1 MFFNAVMVQ
10 RYNGCSVNKNNQPKT
25 LIMQNWQINCTWF
38 KNLFMKLST
47 FLLIALSACTNCCT
61 KNKNTSVVVNDWP
74 TDSIRTVKSNLNYP
88 WEILWGKDDFI
99 WMTEREGKISKIDPK
114 TGVVAFTTSISEVQS
129 NGEGGLLGMVQH
141 PSFLSNGL
149 FYIVYNYNNG
159 ANYREKIVQL
169 KFANNAIQPVFTV
182 IEDLPAA
189 SIHNGSRLL
198 IFNDKLFATTGDA
211 SVQPNA
217 QSTSSLS
224 GKVLRFNLDGTIP
237 TDNPMANSPI
247 WSLGHRNQQGLVVA
261 NNSMYA
267 SEHGPNIEDEVNSIE
282 RNRNYGWPSV
292 NGPCNTTAEQAFCT
306 ANNVKEP
313 LWSSGT
319 STIAV
324 CGLDFYN
331 NDRIT
336 SWKNSLLL
344 TTLKDQSLRVLTL
357 SADGRTVIG
366 EQTLFKNKF
375 GRIRDVCVSPAGRV
389 YLCTSNGSNAD
400 VLVEISSN

>member
-1 MFFNAVMVQ
+1 
-10 RYNGCSVNKNNQPKT
+10 
-25 LIMQNWQINCTWF
+25 MQNWQINCTWF

-61 KNKNTSVVVNDWP
+61 KNKNTSVVVDDWP

-114 TGVVAFTTSISEVQS
+114 TGVVAFTTTISEVQS

-149 FYIVYNYNNG
+149 FYVVYNYNNG

-169 KFANNAIQPVFTV
+169 KFANNAVQPVFT
-182 IEDLPAA
+182 IIQDLPAA

-211 SVQPNA
+211 AVQPNA

-237 TDNPMANSPI
+237 SDNPIANSPI

-261 NNSMYA
+261 NNTMYA
-267 SEHGPNIEDEVNSIE
+267 SEHGPNVEDEVNSIE

-292 NGPCNTTAEQAFCT
+292 NGPCNTTAEQAFCS

-366 EQTLFKNKF
+366 EQTAFKNKF

-389 YLCTSNGSNAD
+389 YLCTSNGGNAD